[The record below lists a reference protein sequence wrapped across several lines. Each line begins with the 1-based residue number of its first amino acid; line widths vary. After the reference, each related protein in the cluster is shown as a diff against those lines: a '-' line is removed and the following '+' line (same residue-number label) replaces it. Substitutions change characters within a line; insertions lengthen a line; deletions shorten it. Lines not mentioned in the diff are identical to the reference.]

1 MSQATTTLNAAIEPD
16 PRRIHVLFGGH
27 SVANS
32 TAAAV
37 VREDGQ
43 RPVWYFPR
51 QDVEMAVLTA
61 TSPRAH
67 AGAKGPVT
75 YFTIYR
81 DASVIENAAWSF
93 ENPPPPFQ
101 SIAGRIAFNP
111 AHFDLAADG
120 RSPAEWAAEQA
131 GSDLPS

>member
-1 MSQATTTLNAAIEPD
+1 MNKTKTTLIAAVELD
-16 PRRIHVLFGGH
+16 PRHIHVLFGGH
-27 SVANS
+27 SLASS
-32 TAAAV
+32 TDAAV

-51 QDVEMAVLTA
+51 QDVEMAVLNA
-61 TSPRAH
+61 TPPRDD
-67 AGAKGPVT
+67 AGSKGPIT

-101 SIAGRIAFNP
+101 PIAGRIAFHP
-111 AHFDLAADG
+111 AHFDFAADG

-131 GSDLPS
+131 GHDLRS